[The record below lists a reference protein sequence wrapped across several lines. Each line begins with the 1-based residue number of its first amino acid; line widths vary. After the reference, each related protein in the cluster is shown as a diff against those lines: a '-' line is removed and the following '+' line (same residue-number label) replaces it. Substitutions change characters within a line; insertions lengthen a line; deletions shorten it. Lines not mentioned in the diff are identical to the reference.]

1 MVSLTPVQP
10 RRFSHE
16 LSQDDSLLTLHGEV
30 DEGACVEL
38 RALLAA
44 ATADLNGELTVDLSD
59 VDFFPSAAIGVVVA
73 AQNSARRKE
82 ASIALAAAKGTIAQR
97 VLTICGLDHREP

>member
-1 MVSLTPVQP
+1 MKP
-10 RRFSHE
+10 RQFSHE
-16 LSQDDSLLTLHGEV
+16 LSQDHRLLTLHGEV
-30 DEGACVEL
+30 DEGACIEL

-44 ATADLNGELTVDLSD
+44 ATEELNGELTVDLTD

-73 AQNSARRKE
+73 AQNNARRKD

-97 VLTICGLDHREP
+97 VLTICGLDHREV